1 MCVNRSASVDN
12 SCSHTSVSSLNGP
25 KNAESFS
32 DDTRFWLSATS
43 VNRSFHSLISDTVP
57 PRRPDT
63 ACVTSAKRRSR
74 PQTFSWCKA
83 SRSVTSPCAC
93 ACSVL
98 SSSILS
104 MSRSALSRKCCN
116 VRFSR
121 DTASGP
127 FVGNCSNENS
137 CAQCVLSQP
146 SPRQNFNAGIAFL
159 YSSIVSRSS
168 TATPSFSSSERA
180 RSLHLARKSS
190 SSYNFPRMEIQSRV
204 ERFFCSTRK
213 SPSRLH
219 ASRVCSI
226 SAATSSSTGNS
237 GRSMEK
243 CSQSCRI
250 LLPSSLISS
259 NARKSSSSLPMISVG
274 SPCGILLGLNS
285 SHRSRNASAL
295 EWNSAILFT
304 IWTFRFSFCASRC
317 VSSWPSFVLRF
328 SHSESREEKSMDK
341 AACALEPPACRN
353 SLARSPTPRRIS
365 VIGPRNS
372 SESFFA
378 ATRMFPISSMVC
390 ALASR
395 SSFPETTNASI
406 SSFWRVTFRAR
417 LPESAL
423 CSARMCFS
431 TADFS
436 GWHDTV

>member
-93 ACSVL
+93 ACSLELVHLVDEQIRLVQEVL
-98 SSSILS
+98 QRGFCETLPGLS
-104 MSRSALSRKCCN
+104 WG
-116 VRFSR
+116 
-121 DTASGP
+121 TAATRTVAPGA
-127 FVGNCSNENS
+127 FW
-137 CAQCVLSQP
+137 QP

-159 YSSIVSRSS
+159 YLDCLEKQHRGAV
-168 TATPSFSSSERA
+168 SSERA

-304 IWTFRFSFCASRC
+304 SWTFRFSFCASRC

-417 LPESAL
+417 LPERTL